1 MYTEAFAGSNAL
13 YIAPEQRVSVS
24 VNNLAVT
31 VKSKDSESGA
41 AKILNDVSFQL
52 PESNMLAIMG
62 GSGAGKTTLLNV
74 LAQRLNVHHTTMQFT
89 GSVDYTV
96 TTQTGSGRIATAY
109 MQQAD
114 VFLPG
119 LTLFETLD
127 YQAQL
132 RLHNSSK
139 LERLDLVLSL
149 LTLLEL
155 EHRKGEIVK
164 SFKGL
169 INLSGGEQRR
179 LSLAIQLLSKP
190 QLLFLDEPTTGLD
203 TSSALKLVTV
213 LRKLA
218 SPEIGITI
226 ILSIHQPRSEIAALF
241 DKLCVLAKGGRLIF
255 YGSVFDSTGHF
266 KQLEE
271 KGIVPRSLD
280 VEDLFEILNRIMM
293 MSVKSTVS
301 AEKEVESSQLVESL
315 IREWSSLNAVAEK
328 LTSDEQAAHFHKN
341 LKVFKPKNPLPFH
354 REVYVLFKRT
364 LLLSIRDTNS
374 LIGLNGGAAILGVIL
389 GWMFFKPTPN
399 LSGIRSLTSTL
410 YTMLEVIGFSPLAME
425 LERLWSHDGVFF
437 FKEHQEQCVT
447 VPGFITS
454 RRLAKFITEELPM
467 SLFFAVTTYFMWGLR
482 LGETSL
488 DSGDGSFFGIYLVLT
503 IIVAV
508 LSTTTAM
515 LCFALGSDFNTSALI
530 GNVFYQLQNSGCGY
544 FVNAKTMP
552 VYVRWVKYVA
562 YFWYAFG
569 ALASNQYTDWV
580 GDCPFDA
587 DDSRCIE
594 YTGNYQLEVLGFPQN
609 WVGAPIGYLIVWVIG
624 FNMMTWLVLRFRN
637 YDVGV
642 AKKRKNKIGGDEEL
656 ADGSHMKTLF
666 SPTESSNDGKEDTN
680 SDSVAINVKNVTL
693 SVNVKELQK
702 FFAAKTPR
710 VLLNNISADFKPDA
724 VNVIMGPSGGGKTT
738 FLNFLA
744 NRLPRNSKFSR
755 NGQIFLN
762 NAQEVSP
769 EDISRISAYVTQ
781 HDNLLI
787 AHLTV
792 RETLFY
798 QARLRLPEVEHAAI
812 PTYISHLLRQT
823 GLMDCA
829 DTPIGSNTVKGI
841 SGGEKRRVSIAI
853 QLLSR
858 PKILFLDEP
867 TSGLDSAT
875 SASIV
880 QLLKDLAACGT
891 TIVST
896 IHQPSNDIFAQFD
909 TLTLLARGGL
919 VVYNGTINE
928 VPPYF
933 SELGHSCPEKVNA
946 ADFVLD
952 LVSLQLNETRET
964 FQTRVDYLIQ
974 SWERTRTEMHT
985 DAIAGNAVDLSKYT
999 GTSVGSLAAF
1009 SAVFSRQLKVS
1020 YRATDVMISR
1030 TTQAIFLAI
1039 VYALFYAPLKNS
1051 QAGISNRLGLT
1062 QNVINLYFCGLVNN
1076 IGQYPHERDMFHQ
1089 EYKDGTYSVWVFSLA
1104 YLLVELPYEVIP
1116 SLFFSALVVFG
1127 IGLPRTA
1134 EMYFA
1139 MVFCLIL
1146 CFNCGESLGIFF
1158 NSLMSHLG
1166 LLTNVLINLF
1176 VIAIFMAGTMS
1187 LQMPEFFKAWNYIN
1201 PMKYVVQIC
1210 VNMGFD
1216 GQHFSC
1222 TATECLLT
1230 TGHDVLEMYG
1240 LDASLGTAF
1249 GAAVACLV
1257 IYRAV
1262 AVGATYV
1269 RARWFV

>member
-1 MYTEAFAGSNAL
+1 MYSETFAGSLAL
-13 YIAPEQRVSVS
+13 YIPPESRVSVS

-31 VKSKDSESGA
+31 VKLKDTESGPA
-41 AKILNDVSFQL
+41 RILDNVSFEL
-52 PESNMLAIMG
+52 PELNILAIMG

-74 LAQRLNVHHTTMQFT
+74 LAQRINIHHTTMLFS
-89 GSVDYTV
+89 GEVDYSV
-96 TTQTGSGRIATAY
+96 TTHVGSKRISTAY

-132 RLHNSSK
+132 RLHNSLK
-139 LERLDLVLSL
+139 NERLDLVLSL
-149 LTLLEL
+149 LKLLEL
-155 EHRKGEIVK
+155 EHRQKEIVK
-164 SFKGL
+164 SFAGS

-179 LSLAIQLLSKP
+179 LSLAIQLLLKP

-218 SPEIGITI
+218 SAEIGITI

-255 YGSVFDSTGHF
+255 YGSLFESTGHF
-266 KQLEE
+266 KQLENM
-271 KGIVPRSLD
+271 GVVPKLMD
-280 VEDLFEILNRIMM
+280 TEDPFDILNKIMM

-301 AEKEVESSQLVESL
+301 AEKEEELSQLVESL
-315 IREWSSLNAVAEK
+315 ISEWSRANAVASVSSPE
-328 LTSDEQAAHFHKN
+328 DQARHFQEN

-354 REVYVLFKRT
+354 REVAVLTRRT
-364 LLLSIRDTNS
+364 LLLSRRDKGS
-374 LIGLNGGAAILGVIL
+374 LLGLNGGGTILGLIL

-399 LSGIRSLTSTL
+399 LSGIRSITSTL

-437 FKEHQEQCVT
+437 FKEYQEQCVT
-447 VPGFITS
+447 IPGFITS
-454 RRLAKFITEELPM
+454 RRIAKFIMEELPM
-467 SLFFAVTTYFMWGLR
+467 SVLFACITYFMWGLR
-482 LGETSL
+482 MGETAL
-488 DSGDGSFFGIYLVLT
+488 DSGDGSYFAIYLVLT
-503 IIVAV
+503 IITAV

-515 LCFALGSDFNTSALI
+515 LCFALGSDFNTSALL

-544 FVNAKTMP
+544 FVNAATMP

-569 ALASNQYTDWV
+569 ALASNQYTNWK
-580 GDCPFDA
+580 GACPYSDE
-587 DDSRCIE
+587 SMCVE
-594 YTGNYQLEVLGFPQN
+594 YTGNYQLKVLGFPQH
-609 WVGAPIGYLIVWVIG
+609 WVGAPIGYLIVWIVG
-624 FNMMTWLVLRFRN
+624 FNAMTWAVLRFRN
-637 YDVGV
+637 YDVAV
-642 AKKRKNKIGGDEEL
+642 AKKRKNKIGGDEPV
-656 ADGSHMKTLF
+656 DGKMKTIF
-666 SPTESSNDGKEDTN
+666 SPTDSSNDGKDETN
-680 SDSVAINVKNVTL
+680 AESVAISVKDVTL
-693 SVNVKELQK
+693 SVKVKELQK
-702 FFAAKTPR
+702 LFAAKVPR
-710 VLLNNISADFKPDA
+710 VLLNNISASFKPDA

-744 NRLPRNSKFSR
+744 ARLPRTLSFAR
-755 NGQIFLN
+755 NGQIYLN
-762 NAQEVSP
+762 NVQEVSP
-769 EDISRISAYVTQ
+769 EQIALISAYVTQ

-787 AHLTV
+787 PHLTV
-792 RETLFY
+792 RETLFF
-798 QARLRLPEVEHAAI
+798 QARLRLPEQEHAAI

-823 GLMDCA
+823 GLTDCA

-867 TSGLDSAT
+867 TSGLDTAT

-880 QLLKDLAACGT
+880 LLLKDLANCGT

-896 IHQPSNDIFAQFD
+896 IHQPSNEIFAQFD
-909 TLTLLARGGL
+909 SLTLLARGGL
-919 VVYNGTINE
+919 VVYNGLTNE
-928 VPPYF
+928 VPTYF
-933 SELGHSCPEKVNA
+933 SELGHTCPNKVNL

-952 LVSLQLNETRET
+952 LVSLQLGETRDT
-964 FQTRVDYLIQ
+964 FQARVDFLIQ
-974 SWERTRTEMHT
+974 NWEQTRCKDLVM
-985 DAIAGNAVDLSKYT
+985 GSAVDLKRYM
-999 GTSVGSLAAF
+999 GTSVRATTAF
-1009 SAVFSRQLKVS
+1009 AAVFGRQLKVS
-1020 YRATDVMISR
+1020 YRATDVMIAR
-1030 TTQAIFLAI
+1030 TSQAIFLAA
-1039 VYALFYAPLKNS
+1039 VYALFYAPLRNS

-1076 IGQYPHERDMFHQ
+1076 IGQYPGERDMFHQ
-1089 EYKDGTYSVWVFSLA
+1089 EYKDGTYGVWVFSGA
-1104 YLLVELPYEVIP
+1104 YLLVELPYEIFP

-1134 EMYFA
+1134 GMYFA
-1139 MVFCLIL
+1139 MVFCSVL
-1146 CFNCGESLGIFF
+1146 CFNCGESLGILF
-1158 NSLMSHLG
+1158 NSMLTHLG

-1176 VIAIFMAGTMS
+1176 VVAIFMAGTMS

-1201 PMKYVVQIC
+1201 PMKYIVQIC
-1210 VNMGFD
+1210 VNMGFKD
-1216 GQHFSC
+1216 QHFSC
-1222 TATECLLT
+1222 TATLCSLT
-1230 TGHDVLEMYG
+1230 SGEDVLEMYG
-1240 LDASLGTAF
+1240 LEANLGVAF
-1249 GAAVACLV
+1249 GAAVVCLFV
-1257 IYRAV
+1257 YRFV
-1262 AVGATYV
+1262 AIGATYV